1 MSGLS
6 KWLLAVHS
14 FVHALSVDLLRDTGK
29 YKKTLINCGFLYCGA
44 VTDDI
49 KQTGE
54 GAAMAVPV
62 FGRGF
67 ADGRNKKTPLRV
79 FVMLVAGAGFEP
91 TTFGL

>member
-29 YKKTLINCGFLYCGA
+29 YKKTLINCGSGA

-62 FGRGF
+62 FGRGLP
-67 ADGRNKKTPLRV
+67 AAETKKHP
-79 FVMLVAGAGFEP
+79 
-91 TTFGL
+91 